1 MNGGF
6 YGVCIMTENEKE
18 LIRMIRESEDPS
30 RAALIAVKTIL
41 LYLSQH
47 T

>member
-6 YGVCIMTENEKE
+6 YGVCIMNENEKE
-18 LIRMIRESEDPS
+18 LIRMIRESKDPA
-30 RAALIAVKTIL
+30 RAAVIAVQTIL